1 MGKTYALKDAGVM
14 LEDVGKEV
22 RAAASRGLLAAA
34 HRTVAHIVGSII
46 PSLPHPPVDRDI
58 YRAAWRAKKD
68 GDGAVVENLAPH
80 AGFIEYG
87 VRAGSVKQGRA
98 MIDALTE
105 WVKRKGIGGR
115 TVTSAGG
122 KTRHVKASDAEAR
135 GIAWAIAK
143 SMQKRGIFGPKGLR
157 VLEKAGKMIPTFI
170 DQEVA
175 REMKAIGR

>member
-46 PSLPHPPVDRDI
+46 PSLPHPPVDRGI

-87 VRAGSVKQGRA
+87 VRAGSVKPGRA
-98 MIDALTE
+98 MIDALTK
-105 WVKRKGIGGR
+105 WVKRRGLGGR
-115 TVTSAGG
+115 VVTSSGG
-122 KTRHVKASDAEAR
+122 TRHVRASDAEAR
-135 GIAWAIAK
+135 SIAFAIAR
-143 SMQKRGIFGPKGLR
+143 SMQKRGIFAPRGLR
-157 VLEKAGKMIPTFI
+157 VLERAGKMIPHFI
-170 DQEVA
+170 SAEVA
-175 REMKAIGR
+175 AEMHKMR